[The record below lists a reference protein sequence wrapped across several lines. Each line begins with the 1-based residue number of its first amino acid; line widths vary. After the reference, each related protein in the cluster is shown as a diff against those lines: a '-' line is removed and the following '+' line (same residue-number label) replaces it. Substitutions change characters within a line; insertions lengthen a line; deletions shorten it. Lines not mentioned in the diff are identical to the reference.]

1 MKLSELA
8 SKLGLDLHGADCE
21 IGNVADI
28 SSAGEG
34 GLAFVY
40 DPRYLER
47 VRQSAASAFILRDE
61 WRQETDKPVLISA
74 DPRLDFARAAT
85 ILNPPLR
92 RPSGIA
98 PSAVVDDSVKV
109 PASAAIGA
117 GVVIE
122 SGVSL
127 GEGVQIGAG
136 SFIAKDVHIGDETVI
151 LPNVTIAHSCIIGR
165 RCEINSGVVIG
176 TDGFGYVRDGKAYLK
191 VPQLGRVVIGDDVHI
206 GANTTVDRGALNDTC
221 IHDGAKLDNMIQIG
235 HNVIIGENTVI
246 SAQSGVAG
254 STRIGKNCL
263 IGGGVGIRDNIEVA
277 DNTVITGRTFVS
289 SAIKEPG
296 SYSSSVL
303 VDTTANW
310 KKNVMRFRQLDDMAK
325 RLKKLERSLAEL
337 LGGNQKPS

>member
-8 SKLGLDLHGADCE
+8 GKLGLDLHGADCD
-21 IGNVADI
+21 IDNVADI

-40 DPRYLER
+40 DPRYLDR
-47 VRQSAASAFILRDE
+47 LKGSSASAFILKDE

-85 ILNPPLR
+85 ILNPPFR
-92 RPSGIA
+92 HSPGIA
-98 PSAVVDDSVKV
+98 PSAIVDDSVRV
-109 PASAAIGA
+109 PDSAAIGA
-117 GVVIE
+117 NVVIE

-136 SFIAKDVHIGDETVI
+136 SVIGKDVRIGDDTVI
-151 LPNVTIAHSCIIGR
+151 LANVTIAHSCVIGG

-176 TDGFGYVRDGKAYLK
+176 TDGFGYVRDGKSYRK

-206 GANTTVDRGALNDTC
+206 GANTTIDRGALNDTC
-221 IHDGAKLDNMIQIG
+221 IHDGVKLDNMIQIG

-254 STRIGKNCL
+254 STRIGSNCL
-263 IGGGVGIRDNIEVA
+263 IGGSVGIRDNIEVA

-289 SAIKEPG
+289 SAIRQSG

-310 KKNVMRFRQLDDMAK
+310 KKNVMRFKQLDDMAK
-325 RLKKLERSLAEL
+325 RLKKLERALAEFI
-337 LGGNQKPS
+337 GGNQKP